1 MIEKAGKDLNNEY
14 ELFDKDFQEMQ
25 EATLKV
31 KEAQRFA
38 ETAQEQIYDRRERYQ
53 RLSEEHAVAEEF
65 LNEGL
70 GCISEIVRDSSAA
83 TLYSHAGPTIRTVM
97 K

>member
-1 MIEKAGKDLNNEY
+1 MIEKAGKDLNNEH

-25 EATLKV
+25 EAMLKV

-38 ETAQEQIYDRRERYQ
+38 EIAQEQIYDRRERYR
-53 RLSEEHAVAEEF
+53 RLSEEHAAAEEF